1 MKEATK
7 QAIRALGEALADDP
21 DAYNELAPYGDCGEH
36 LWDANDELC
45 REAA

>member
-7 QAIRALGEALADDP
+7 QAIRDLCEALADDP
-21 DAYNELAPYGDCGEH
+21 DAYDELAIYGDCGEH

-45 REAA
+45 RKAA